1 LIPAKVRAGLFFCKK
16 GIELMAPVE
25 PKKKKA
31 VVFIDGQNLFYAT
44 KEAFGYYY
52 PNYDI
57 KLLSKKICSNQGWDI
72 EAIRFYTGV
81 PDLQDDG
88 FWHNFWHNKL
98 TRMGQDGIKI
108 FSRPLRYRNQTVR
121 LPDGSSHIFLV
132 GQEKGIDVRIAIDI
146 IRLAHTKAYD
156 VAFIIS
162 QDQDLSEVAG
172 EIRLIANEQ
181 NRWIKI
187 ASAFPISPTYD
198 NKRGINKTDWI
209 KIDRKTYDACIDHN
223 DYRNSTIK
231 S

>member
-1 LIPAKVRAGLFFCKK
+1 
-16 GIELMAPVE
+16 
-25 PKKKKA
+25 
-31 VVFIDGQNLFYAT
+31 
-44 KEAFGYYY
+44 
-52 PNYDI
+52 
-57 KLLSKKICSNQGWDI
+57 
-72 EAIRFYTGV
+72 
-81 PDLQDDG
+81 
-88 FWHNFWHNKL
+88 
-98 TRMGQDGIKI
+98 
-108 FSRPLRYRNQTVR
+108 LRYRNQTVR

-156 VAFIIS
+156 VALIIS